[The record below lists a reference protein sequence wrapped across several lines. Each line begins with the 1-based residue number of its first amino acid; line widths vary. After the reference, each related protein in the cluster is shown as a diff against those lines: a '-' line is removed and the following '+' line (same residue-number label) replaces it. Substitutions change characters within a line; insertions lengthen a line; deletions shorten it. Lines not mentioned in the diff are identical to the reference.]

1 MFRRKLK
8 LLIALAILLLLSR
21 THPADAAIYFEDDFE
36 TGTWAAWNNGA
47 GWNQTSVESGSTSSG
62 TTTPTLRGS
71 YSGYATLASGAKR
84 CERAKFNAAN
94 LQALEDRWYGFAI
107 YVPTDFTQ
115 PSTQQFVIVEQI
127 RSNADT
133 IGGVTEPDQSPFISL
148 EIRQSA
154 TRWVMY
160 NRWDAQAI
168 STGLTNGSGGS
179 ITSTKVLDQP
189 LQKGVW
195 TRFVYHAKW
204 DYRDPAAGP
213 CDGILQ
219 VWMDDGNGYQLV
231 TDRQNLPNCYNN
243 IAKADFKCGFYNP
256 ALYTGVK
263 TLYYDDIKISQAN
276 NSYFD
281 EVAPLSSAPITHVE
295 ESFAYPVG
303 SLNGQ
308 NGGLGWGG
316 AWSTAGGSGAT
327 DVVTGSL
334 GYALLPSAGNRA
346 NLYDTDGTAQTAT
359 RTLAHTLGNGS
370 RTVWIAFLARKAQPY
385 REAKITLGGITVR
398 CYNKENWK
406 IKTTNS
412 TEATFTGATYSATH
426 LFLIRVEF
434 GATDKVYAWYDPD
447 LANGA
452 PDIATAQCS
461 LTDTG
466 LLIDQ
471 VQLRHGTMGTSAE
484 YGQWDEIRMGNSFE
498 SVTG

>member
-1 MFRRKLK
+1 MSGKKLQ
-8 LLIALAILLLLSR
+8 LLIVLAVFSFLSWIR
-21 THPADAAIYFEDDFE
+21 PASAAIYFQDDLE
-36 TGTWAAWNNGA
+36 TGGWAPWNNGA
-47 GWNQTSVESGSTSSG
+47 GWNQISVEGTSVMNGV
-62 TTTPTLRGS
+62 TTPTLRGA
-71 YSGYATLASGAKR
+71 YSGQAALSSGAKR
-84 CERAKFNAAN
+84 CERCKFNAGD
-94 LQALEDRWYGFAI
+94 LQTLEDRWYGFAI
-107 YVPTDFTQ
+107 FVPSDFTQ

-148 EIRQSA
+148 EIRDSA

-160 NRWDAQAI
+160 NRWDDQAI
-168 STGLTNGSGGS
+168 STGLTNGAGGS
-179 ITSTKVLDQP
+179 ITTTKVLDQP

-204 DYRDPAAGP
+204 DYRDPANGP
-213 CDGILQ
+213 CVGILQ

-243 IAKADFKCGFYNP
+243 VGDAGFKCGFYNP
-256 ALYTGVK
+256 ALYTGAK

-281 EVAPLSSAPITHVE
+281 EVAPLSSAPITQVA
-295 ESFAYPVG
+295 ESFDYPIG

-316 AWSTAGGSGAT
+316 AWSTAGGSGAA

-334 GYALLPSAGNRA
+334 GYSLLPSSGNRA

-359 RTLAHTLGNGS
+359 RTLSHALGTAS
-370 RTVWIAFLARKAQPY
+370 STVWIAFLARKAQPY
-385 REAKITLGGITVR
+385 REAKITLGGLTVR

-426 LFLIRVEF
+426 LFLIRIEF
-434 GATDKVYAWYDPD
+434 GATDQVYAWYDPN

-452 PDIATAQCS
+452 PDISTAQCS

-471 VQLRHGTMGTSAE
+471 VQLRHGTLGTSAE
-484 YGQWDEIRMGNSFE
+484 YSQWDEIRMGNSFE
-498 SVTG
+498 AVTQ